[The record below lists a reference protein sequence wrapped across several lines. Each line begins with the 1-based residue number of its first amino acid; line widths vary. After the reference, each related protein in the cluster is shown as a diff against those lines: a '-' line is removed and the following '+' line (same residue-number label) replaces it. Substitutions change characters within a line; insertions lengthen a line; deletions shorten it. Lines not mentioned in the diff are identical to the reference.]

1 MTVVVDTSMAVALY
15 DADDDHHT
23 EASAWIAESDDDLV
37 VTPLV
42 VAELDHVVP
51 RRVIG
56 ELLRDFE
63 VGAYVV
69 RWWADALTETLAV
82 ARARPDIGLT
92 DASLVALAGRLRTN
106 RIATFDHRHFRTL
119 NDTAGR
125 PFRLLPADPD

>member
-23 EASAWIAESDDDLV
+23 EASAWIAESDDELV

-51 RRVIG
+51 RRAIG
-56 ELLRDFE
+56 ELLRDLE

-82 ARARPDIGLT
+82 AHARPDIGLT
-92 DASLVALAGRLRTN
+92 DASLVALAGRVRTN

-119 NDTAGR
+119 HDTAGR
-125 PFRLLPADPD
+125 PFTLLPADPD